1 MLAERPFTELY
12 IHIPFC
18 MRKCDYCAFY
28 SEGKM
33 EESLLQK
40 YMERL
45 FLDMDKYASKCS
57 ALRSIY
63 FGGGTPTLL
72 PAEKMEKLFRK
83 IRENFA
89 FEKDIEITMECNA
102 DTLTEEKSSV
112 MGTFVNRVSM
122 GIQSFSPVFREKIG
136 RKTGG
141 GTGKSMEEILSGA
154 LFFLDKNNIRNRGID
169 LIYLLPG
176 QTLSDW
182 KKELQKAVSFD
193 ITHLSCYSLTLEE
206 GTPLAEKYEE
216 QDEDLSADMWE
227 LAGKFLGENSFSRY
241 EISNYAKTGFHCRH
255 NNNIWKGAS
264 YLGLGPSAC
273 SFNGKDRWTQYS
285 PLAGFLEGK
294 EAEKDV
300 ISDEKRLAEIFIM
313 GLRKVSGWQE
323 EDWSIVSGG
332 ISFDSFRKK
341 EIERNLLLGLLQKE
355 ENRIFPTQKGLEYW
369 NDLAESFL

>member
-1 MLAERPFTELY
+1 MLEERPFTELY

-33 EESLLQK
+33 EESLLKK

-57 ALRSIY
+57 SLRSIY

-83 IRENFA
+83 IRENFSL
-89 FEKDIEITMECNA
+89 EKDIEITMECNA

-112 MGTFVNRVSM
+112 MGSFVNRVSM
-122 GIQSFSPVFREKIG
+122 GVQSFSPVFREKIG
-136 RKTGG
+136 RKAGSLP
-141 GTGKSMEEILSGA
+141 GKDLEEILSYA
-154 LFFLDKNNIRNRGID
+154 LFLLDKNNIKNRGFD

-182 KKELQKAVSFD
+182 EKELQKAVSFD

-227 LAGKFLGENSFSRY
+227 LAGKFLGENSFLRY
-241 EISNYAKTGFHCRH
+241 EISNYAKIGSHCRH
-255 NNNIWKGAS
+255 NDNIWKGAA

-273 SFNGKDRWTQYS
+273 SFNGKDRWTQHS
-285 PLAGFLEGK
+285 PLAGFLAGK

-300 ISDEKRLAEIFIM
+300 IADEKRLAEIFIM
-313 GLRKVSGWQE
+313 GLRKVSGWQK
-323 EDWSIVSGG
+323 EDWENVSGG
-332 ISFDSFRKK
+332 RSFDSLWEK
-341 EIERNLLLGLLQKE
+341 EIERNRLLGLLQKE
-355 ENRIFPTQKGLEYW
+355 DGRIFPTQKGLEYW
-369 NDLAESFL
+369 NDLAETFL